1 MVEDFILRNLVPKIP
16 KKVVVGGFPL
26 PIKSFCYVNFKPQ
39 NAYAKGWSVE
49 TVMHEVVGYI
59 EKTPTLV

>member
-1 MVEDFILRNLVPKIP
+1 MLLDLEIRWNLD
-16 KKVVVGGFPL
+16 
-26 PIKSFCYVNFKPQ
+26 VNVTCKPQ